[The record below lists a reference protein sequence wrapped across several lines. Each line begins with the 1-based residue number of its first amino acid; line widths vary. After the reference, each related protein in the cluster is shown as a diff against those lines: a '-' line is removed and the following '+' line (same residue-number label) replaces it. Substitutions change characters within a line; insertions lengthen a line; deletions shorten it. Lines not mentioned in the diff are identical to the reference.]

1 MAEITGSW
9 TCKVNITDIDRLMI
23 RKGPSTT
30 YSIVGVLE
38 KDAADLKAI
47 KYNNGW
53 YYLTDYEGWCD
64 GYYLQVTASTTQ
76 ATTNTNESS
85 VSSAVSAG
93 TSLSLG
99 VDFYEE
105 YEKITA
111 DAAINVSDLV
121 TKSLDGIYGIP
132 YQFMDSVDM
141 TLEGT
146 KIGQTYAEKIVS
158 RMPLL
163 LITPGKV
170 NFMKDYKN
178 KDAAAKV
185 LLSLIQSSDNENE
198 LSELKNTTD
207 GLGRYYTFES
217 DFDGYYDCVNA
228 MITTGA
234 AYLNVDSALVNMY
247 GKGYGKLANV
257 EWNTAGNSSFKDI
270 LSSNPYVAFYVD
282 SASSA
287 QESFSNTTKES
298 QLASK
303 VNSFSDTAQELQFL
317 LGYNGLG
324 NILEKGESAIQSAI
338 QTIDD
343 VTTTFLN
350 GNNFISNLAD
360 NFATVA
366 TGGKLIFPEI
376 WSDSSFDRS
385 FSVDIKLRTPDCDI
399 LSWFLNIFVPLCHLV
414 CLVSPVQATDH
425 TNGYTSPYLVK
436 GFYKGLFNCNLGI
449 LSNLNITKGKESAFT
464 IDGLPTEIDVSFEI
478 KELYNA
484 MSISKASDHFYNNV
498 NLMDYIANTCGIN
511 INEPDLQRMVSLY
524 MLAKHRRYNNIV
536 PDTWRKVQNKIYN
549 IKQNMYES
557 IQDILYNF

>member
-146 KIGQTYAEKIVS
+146 KIGQTYAEKIVA

-324 NILEKGESAIQSAI
+324 NILEKGESAIQKAI
-338 QTIDD
+338 ETIDD

-350 GNNFISNLAD
+350 GNSFISNLAD

-414 CLVSPVQATDH
+414 CLASPVQATDH

-524 MLAKHRRYNNIV
+524 MLAKLRRYNNIV

>member
-350 GNNFISNLAD
+350 GNSFISNLAD

-414 CLVSPVQATDH
+414 CLASPVQATDH

>member
-350 GNNFISNLAD
+350 GNSFISNLAD

-385 FSVDIKLRTPDCDI
+385 FSVGIKLRTPDCDI